1 MESFDMTL
9 MLMLLIP
16 SAVCIAIGVIIQ
28 VATRKK
34 KEQTCSGTCVN
45 NERNIICHIVVGYNI
60 YIKILIKKTVAF
72 IINVTV
78 FFMILKHKL

>member
-1 MESFDMTL
+1 MGPFDMTL

-34 KEQTCSGTCVN
+34 KNKPAAGPVLTMSGILFAILSLV
-45 NERNIICHIVVGYNI
+45 IIFLINFDKKNCCIYN
-60 YIKILIKKTVAF
+60 KC
-72 IINVTV
+72 NS
-78 FFMILKHKL
+78 FFYDIET

>member
-1 MESFDMTL
+1 

-34 KEQTCSGTCVN
+34 KNKPAAGPVLTMSGILFAILSLV
-45 NERNIICHIVVGYNI
+45 IIF
-60 YIKILIKKTVAF
+60 T
-72 IINVTV
+72 
-78 FFMILKHKL
+78 LKF

>member
-34 KEQTCSGTCVN
+34 KNKPAAGPVLTKN
-45 NERNIICHIVVGYNI
+45 FD
-60 YIKILIKKTVAF
+60 KKTVAV

>member
-34 KEQTCSGTCVN
+34 KNKPAAGPVLTMSGILFAILSLV
-45 NERNIICHIVVGYNI
+45 IIFTL
-60 YIKILIKKTVAF
+60 KF
-72 IINVTV
+72 IIKNCCIYNKCNS
-78 FFMILKHKL
+78 FFYDIET

>member
-1 MESFDMTL
+1 MGPFDMTL

-34 KEQTCSGTCVN
+34 KNKPAAGPVLTMSGILFAILSLV
-45 NERNIICHIVVGYNI
+45 IIFTL
-60 YIKILIKKTVAF
+60 KFWIKKNCC
-72 IINVTV
+72 IYNKCNS
-78 FFMILKHKL
+78 FFYDIET

>member
-34 KEQTCSGTCVN
+34 KNKPAAGPVLTMSG
-45 NERNIICHIVVGYNI
+45 ILFAILSL
-60 YIKILIKKTVAF
+60 IKILIKKTVAF

>member
-1 MESFDMTL
+1 MGPFDMTL
-9 MLMLLIP
+9 MLMLDPLCSMYSNRSDNP
-16 SAVCIAIGVIIQ
+16 GCN
-28 VATRKK
+28 KK
-34 KEQTCSGTCVN
+34 KEEQTCCGTCVN
-45 NERNIICHIVVGYNI
+45 NERNIICYIVVGYNI

>member
-1 MESFDMTL
+1 MGPFDMTL

-34 KEQTCSGTCVN
+34 KNKPAAGPVLTMSGILFAILSLVIIFH
-45 NERNIICHIVVGYNI
+45 RNFDKKNCCIYN
-60 YIKILIKKTVAF
+60 KC
-72 IINVTV
+72 NS
-78 FFMILKHKL
+78 FFYDIET

>member
-34 KEQTCSGTCVN
+34 KNKPAAGPVLTMS
-45 NERNIICHIVVGYNI
+45 
-60 YIKILIKKTVAF
+60 
-72 IINVTV
+72 
-78 FFMILKHKL
+78 